1 MKTTGWRSAFPYRDA
16 PVKEVTMVHEEDFDE
31 KNIFELQGLKEIR
44 KRPDIL
50 GGLKFHVT
58 PRMVME
64 PRFHAKPEA
73 LQKLREI
80 AGYMFYIE
88 SQCAPPALMLMKVG
102 KTDITNT
109 VGKID
114 EIPQQL
120 IDQAI
125 ENPPEPPSH
134 GMYPITEEI
143 KAWLKK
149 ELGL

>member
-1 MKTTGWRSAFPYRDA
+1 MTD
-16 PVKEVTMVHEEDFDE
+16 HDDIDE
-31 KNIFELQGLKEIR
+31 KSIFELQGLEEIR

-50 GGLKFHVT
+50 AGIKFDVT

-64 PRFHAKPEA
+64 PRFHADPEA
-73 LQKLREI
+73 LRKLREI

-120 IDQAI
+120 VDRAI

-134 GMYPITEEI
+134 GMYSINGEI